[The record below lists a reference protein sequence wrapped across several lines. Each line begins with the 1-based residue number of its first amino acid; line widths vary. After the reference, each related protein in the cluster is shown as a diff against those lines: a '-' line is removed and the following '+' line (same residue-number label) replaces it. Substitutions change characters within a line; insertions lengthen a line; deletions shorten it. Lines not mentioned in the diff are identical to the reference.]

1 MRYRSYKSWKGLHFS
16 LIFDDTY
23 TLFLLLNYM
32 SARYIIGNLSLTDD
46 SPGRALGG
54 GAWAI
59 GPASSD
65 YNNNGLPSDKF
76 SAAATTTN
84 PPPSTY
90 RLGTKPGGLRLITD
104 QDKDVRIIFLFDL
117 KPVHLFRRQFIR
129 NRNAIRNIITKDDV

>member
-1 MRYRSYKSWKGLHFS
+1 MH
-16 LIFDDTY
+16 TH
-23 TLFLLLNYM
+23 
-32 SARYIIGNLSLTDD
+32 TDD

-65 YNNNGLPSDKF
+65 NNGLPSEF
-76 SAAATTTN
+76 FAVPASTTN

-117 KPVHLFRRQFIR
+117 KPVHLFRRQYIR